1 MFKKFNFKSLLIS
14 LIGML
19 LMLFVLPVGAFAAEG
34 DVEINDTNFPDPIF
48 QSYVRSLPG
57 GFDGILT
64 PEDIEGI
71 TEISITTRNISDL
84 KGIEF
89 FTALSN
95 LNCGFNPS
103 LTSLNVGN
111 NSSLTTLS
119 CNNCINLT
127 SLTLPTTSN
136 LTTLECNNT
145 ALTVLDLSNYSLL
158 ETLNCSN
165 AKLSDLDLSN
175 NPNLITIECNN
186 NNLTVLN
193 LKNQTKLETLNCT
206 YNQLTSLDISKL
218 TNLKYLFTSNNKLNS
233 IDVTNNPN
241 LASLSCSYN
250 PLNLLNVSK
259 NAKLLYLYCD
269 NCNFSSLD
277 VRANRELNELQC
289 QDNNLNDLDLS
300 QNTNLMYFD
309 CSRNN
314 LTNLDVTNCPKL
326 YSFKSRSNKLTS
338 IDISNNP
345 DLYSFYCEY
354 NPITYLDTS
363 NNPAIEYLFCSDTP
377 LIALDVS
384 KNTALKVLAVGNHV
398 RDMEDGTP
406 LSSLQGFDKT
416 KVSDLNGGNFDN
428 DCINFTGNTITYSYD
443 TGKADSPLKVTLN
456 KLEHVHQTT
465 LVNGQAPTAT
475 QDGWKDYYSCI
486 CGKNFEDAAATVE
499 IVELEIWKANDGKL
513 PATGEPS
520 GGEEPEIIEGQNS
533 EWTADSNEALSFRSS
548 ADFSEFLHVLVDGII
563 VDPANYTL
571 REGSIIVTFKPEYLK
586 TLSVGKH
593 SISIVATSGTAST
606 NFMITETPSGSGS
619 GSTTDQTTVTVPA
632 NGTMSPAT
640 GLQNHSGNTV
650 LIVLFVLVCLG
661 LAGTMVYRVKKN
673 R

>member
-71 TEISITTRNISDL
+71 TEISLFMNNASDL
-84 KGIEF
+84 KGIEH
-89 FTALSN
+89 FTALKKLS
-95 LNCGFNPS
+95 CFDCQS
-103 LTSLNVGN
+103 L
-111 NSSLTTLS
+111 SSLDLSKNTALVELQCSNSNITTLNLS
-119 CNNCINLT
+119 NN
-127 SLTLPTTSN
+127 SN
-136 LTTLECNNT
+136 LTTL
-145 ALTVLDLSNYSLL
+145 TVSSKNLNDLDLANCPKLT
-158 ETLNCSN
+158 TLNCTYTN
-165 AKLSDLDLSN
+165 LTTLDLSN
-175 NPNLITIECNN
+175 NPNLKELICYQNK
-186 NNLTVLN
+186 LTAID
-193 LKNQTKLETLNCT
+193 LKSNSALSKLEC
-206 YNQLTSLDISKL
+206 YGNQLTSLDLSSLNNLKTLSVDNNQLTSIDVSNCPLLTDLGCSTNQFETIDLSANPDLNSLFCEKNHIKSLDLSKNKKL
-218 TNLKYLFTSNNKLNS
+218 TNLYCSHNQLSSLDLS
-233 IDVTNNPN
+233 NNPN
-241 LASLSCSYN
+241 LMYIECT
-250 PLNLLNVSK
+250 
-259 NAKLLYLYCD
+259 
-269 NCNFSSLD
+269 
-277 VRANRELNELQC
+277 
-289 QDNNLNDLDLS
+289 NNN
-300 QNTNLMYFD
+300 
-309 CSRNN
+309 
-314 LTNLDVTNCPKL
+314 
-326 YSFKSRSNKLTS
+326 LTS
-338 IDISNNP
+338 IDVSQCQNLEN
-345 DLYSFYCEY
+345 LKVTS
-354 NPITYLDTS
+354 NPIPFIDVS
-363 NNPAIEYLFCSDTP
+363 NNPALGYFYCSDTP

-384 KNTALKVLAVGNHV
+384 KNTSLKVLAVGNHV

-632 NGTMSPAT
+632 NGTTSPAT